1 MSIFLLIFIYSKI
14 VLCRN
19 INKDSFLQLSEY
31 KPSFLKEEIKP
42 STNSFYI
49 SMEYLPNFHHQIS
62 YKVFLAEIN
71 NDAFYSD
78 EFIFDDFKHTK
89 EEIELYIKNND
100 SLWNDWSLYYKGDN
114 RILKIDSSN
123 KNSKFRVKYQI
134 ISKYSTSKESD
145 IKIITLQHKN
155 NKVNIYIKGTG
166 RNNHENAEVF
176 LNSINIFKHGKY
188 QGLAC
193 ILLNRKDLSVD
204 EVKFFDTFNKKITST
219 HINEDFINYSYDEE
233 GNVIKTTS
241 KKEISKDNILSAS
254 QEFEKFLKIQ
264 K

>member
-114 RILKIDSSN
+114 N
-123 KNSKFRVKYQI
+123 
-134 ISKYSTSKESD
+134 T
-145 IKIITLQHKN
+145 
-155 NKVNIYIKGTG
+155 
-166 RNNHENAEVF
+166 
-176 LNSINIFKHGKY
+176 
-188 QGLAC
+188 
-193 ILLNRKDLSVD
+193 
-204 EVKFFDTFNKKITST
+204 KIT
-219 HINEDFINYSYDEE
+219 
-233 GNVIKTTS
+233 K
-241 KKEISKDNILSAS
+241 
-254 QEFEKFLKIQ
+254 
-264 K
+264 